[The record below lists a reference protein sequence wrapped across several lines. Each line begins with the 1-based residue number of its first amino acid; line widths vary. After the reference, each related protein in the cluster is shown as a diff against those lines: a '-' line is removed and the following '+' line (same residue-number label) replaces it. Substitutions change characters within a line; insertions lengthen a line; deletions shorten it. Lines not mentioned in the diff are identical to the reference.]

1 MGSIYVITGGTD
13 GIGKALALANLKLG
27 HEVVVI
33 GRDQAKAPE
42 DAHFVRG
49 DLSLV
54 SETRAA
60 IAELRSRYSKIDA
73 VVLCARHLQSE
84 RRVTAEGFE
93 HNFAL
98 YYLSRFLLS
107 YELADLLHAADN
119 PVILNVAGPG
129 PNPGR
134 VHWDDLGLESGYDG
148 FTAMFQGGLLN
159 DLLGEGFALN
169 RPSEKIRYVLV
180 NPGQVNTSFSG
191 SYDEAVAEQIEA
203 VRASATPVEEAVQPL
218 TALLD
223 SPPDGPLS
231 VFVQGAP
238 YEPTPD
244 PAAARRLDALTR
256 KMLNMPVLR
265 GVSAMNLRELLDS
278 RVFGVIGTIQP
289 GGEPHQSVVWVK
301 RDGDDV
307 LFMIAEGSRKERN
320 LRRDPRINV
329 LVSPADAPH
338 TYASIQGTATMSRE
352 GTHALREELTMK
364 YIGTS
369 YAEHIRRTPEADH
382 SDATVTTVRVS
393 PERITG
399 RL

>member
-13 GIGKALALANLKLG
+13 GIGKALARAYLKRG

-33 GRDQAKAPE
+33 GRDQAKSPE
-42 DAHFVRG
+42 GAHFVRA

-54 SETRAA
+54 GDTRAA
-60 IAELRSRYSKIDA
+60 IAELRSRYSKIDG

-84 RRVTAEGFE
+84 RQVTTEGFE

-107 YELADLLHAADN
+107 YELTELLHAADD

-129 PNPGR
+129 PNPEHVR
-134 VHWDDLGLESGYDG
+134 WDDLGLESGYDG
-148 FTAMFQGGLLN
+148 ITAMFHSGLLN

-169 RPSEKIRYVLV
+169 RPSEKIHYVLV
-180 NPGQVNTSFSG
+180 NPGTVNTSFSG
-191 SYDEAVAEQIEA
+191 SYDEAVAAQIEA
-203 VRASATPVEEAVQPL
+203 IRSSAKPVEEAIRPL
-218 TALLD
+218 VALLD
-223 SPPDGPLS
+223 TPPPSPLS
-231 VFVQGAP
+231 VFVQDQP
-238 YEPTPD
+238 YEPVLD
-244 PAAARRLDALTR
+244 PASARRLDTVTR
-256 KMLNMPVLR
+256 ELLGMPVLR
-265 GVSAMNLRELLDS
+265 GVSASKLRALLDS
-278 RVFGVIGTIQP
+278 RVFGVIGTVQP
-289 GGEPHQSVVWVK
+289 GGEPHQAVVWLK

-307 LFMIAEGSRKERN
+307 LFMTAEGSRKERN
-320 LRRDPRINV
+320 LRRDARVNV

-338 TYASIQGTATMSRE
+338 TYASIQGTATVSRE
-352 GTHALREELTMK
+352 GAHELREELTMK

-382 SDATVTTVRVS
+382 SDATITTVRVR
-393 PERITG
+393 PTRISG

>member
-13 GIGKALALANLKLG
+13 GIGGALARAYLKRG

-42 DAHFVRG
+42 GAHFVRA

-54 SETRAA
+54 GETRAA
-60 IAELRSRYSKIDA
+60 IAELRSRYPKIDA
-73 VVLCARHLQSE
+73 LVLCARHLQSE

-107 YELADLLHAADN
+107 YELADLLHAADD

-129 PNPGR
+129 PNPER
-134 VHWDDLGLESGYDG
+134 VRWDDLGLESGYDG
-148 FTAMFQGGLLN
+148 IAAMFQGGLLN

-180 NPGQVNTSFSG
+180 NPGTVNTSFSG
-191 SYDEAVAEQIEA
+191 SYDEGVARQIEA
-203 VRASATPVEEAVQPL
+203 IRASATPVDVAIQPL
-218 TALLD
+218 MALLD
-223 SPPDGPLS
+223 APPASPLS
-231 VFVQGAP
+231 VFIQGTPHTPA
-238 YEPTPD
+238 PD
-244 PAAARRLDALTR
+244 PGAARRLDTLTR
-256 KMLNMPVLR
+256 KLLGMPVLR

-278 RVFGVIGTIQP
+278 PVFGVIGTVQP

-329 LVSPADAPH
+329 LVTPADAPH

-382 SDATVTTVRVS
+382 SHATVTTVRVT